1 MPKIIPGLQEK
12 ILQTARTILLEEEDS
27 AFSMRSIAERCGI
40 ACGTIYNYFPGK
52 DSMLAAIL
60 MHDWMDILERMHAS
74 VQQAQSFSA
83 GIRSMYDIMSE
94 FVNCYRG
101 IWLRYSG
108 SARDIP
114 MQDKRHEQ
122 MILQIKECVSELLAR
137 FAPKQTQKLAR
148 LLSESILT
156 SVLHKSITW
165 DELHTL
171 CTYIVKE

>member
-74 VQQAQSFSA
+74 V
-83 GIRSMYDIMSE
+83 
-94 FVNCYRG
+94 
-101 IWLRYSG
+101 
-108 SARDIP
+108 
-114 MQDKRHEQ
+114 
-122 MILQIKECVSELLAR
+122 
-137 FAPKQTQKLAR
+137 
-148 LLSESILT
+148 
-156 SVLHKSITW
+156 
-165 DELHTL
+165 
-171 CTYIVKE
+171 